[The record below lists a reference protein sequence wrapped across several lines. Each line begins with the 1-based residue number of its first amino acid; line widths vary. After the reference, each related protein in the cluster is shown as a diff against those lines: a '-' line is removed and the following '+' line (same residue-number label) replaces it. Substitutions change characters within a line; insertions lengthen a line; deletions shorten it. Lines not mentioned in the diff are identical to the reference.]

1 MLRRIHHEVPA
12 SFAFTPAN
20 LALAQ
25 GQIRMSPDHWLK
37 EDARC
42 LPVGMPF
49 LIGQKVVANPGGS
62 GNAPRFPA
70 RQETTH
76 PQDRSNKRNEGQR
89 PTRRGRCAR
98 RGRGGRWPGALAP
111 GGKFA
116 PASHGRGDGPG
127 QSSVSAKDIHAF
139 RSGSPCSWHFC
150 NASQRVINVRT
161 NRCRMA
167 DMSKAVQSGRGAWR
181 EFNP

>member
-49 LIGQKVVANPGGS
+49 LIGQKVGANPGGS
-62 GNAPRFPA
+62 GNAARFPA

-76 PQDRSNKRNEGQR
+76 PQDRFPKRNEGQR
-89 PTRRGRCAR
+89 PTRRARSAR

-127 QSSVSAKDIHAF
+127 QSSGSKEGVPFF
-139 RSGSPCSWHFC
+139 RS
-150 NASQRVINVRT
+150 ASQG
-161 NRCRMA
+161 CRHFELA
-167 DMSKAVQSGRGAWR
+167 FLEEKWDDFKNG
-181 EFNP
+181 

>member
-1 MLRRIHHEVPA
+1 MLLLAEEQPA
-12 SFAFTPAN
+12 ILSKVTEN
-20 LALAQ
+20 LCRTKR
-25 GQIRMSPDHWLK
+25 QIRKPPSG
-37 EDARC
+37 
-42 LPVGMPF
+42 LPKTLTDRLSVGIV
-49 LIGQKVVANPGGS
+49 LQTWQKAVASPGGS

-76 PQDRSNKRNEGQR
+76 PQDRFPKRNEGQR
-89 PTRRGRCAR
+89 PARRGRSAR
-98 RGRGGRWPGALAP
+98 HGRGGRWPGALAP
-111 GGKFA
+111 GGCA
-116 PASHGRGDGPG
+116 ARAARGRGDGPG
-127 QSSVSAKDIHAF
+127 QSSGSAKDIHAF